1 MLQSMGL
8 RMIVL
13 RLEQRRHESA
23 MAAYVHLGFTRFLYY
38 YARGHYADAGVWSRR
53 LAEAF
58 CINVL
63 QKKYAAQGTRHVS
76 MYPLLGGMVYD
87 LPHSISWPRAYDLC
101 EEGKD
106 TATYLGCHLSV
117 ATVWDDLERMRR
129 YGNNGAHAHSYFT
142 GPPTADPS
150 VFIATLR
157 IALATLE
164 LQPMASL

>member
-8 RMIVL
+8 RMLVL

-23 MAAYVHLGFTRFLYY
+23 IAAYVHLGFTRFLYH

-58 CINVL
+58 CINAL
-63 QKKYAAQGTRHVS
+63 HKKYAAEQTP
-76 MYPLLGGMVYD
+76 YPLLGELVYD
-87 LPHSISWPRAYDLC
+87 LPNSISWSRAFDLC
-101 EEGKD
+101 DDGKWI
-106 TATYLGCHLSV
+106 ATYLGFHLSV
-117 ATVWDDLERMRR
+117 LTVWDDLQKMWHLS
-129 YGNNGAHAHSYFT
+129 NDGAHAHSYFT
-142 GPPTADPS
+142 GPPTADAS

-164 LQPMASL
+164 LQPMARL